1 MCPGCSV
8 GVADIEDVALK
19 NEKDHC
25 IERKNMYIIPFAR
38 GDREKLRPVG
48 VVVGG
53 EKLRRLGVAKGGVRT
68 TPEQSATKI
77 ILCMKLPE

>member
-1 MCPGCSV
+1 MF
-8 GVADIEDVALK
+8 
-19 NEKDHC
+19 
-25 IERKNMYIIPFAR
+25 IIPFAR
-38 GDREKLRPVG
+38 GDIEKLRPVG

>member
-1 MCPGCSV
+1 
-8 GVADIEDVALK
+8 
-19 NEKDHC
+19 
-25 IERKNMYIIPFAR
+25 MYIIPFAR
-38 GDREKLRPVG
+38 GDREKFRPVG

-53 EKLRRLGVAKGGVRT
+53 EKLRRLGVGGVRT

>member
-1 MCPGCSV
+1 MCPDCSV
-8 GVADIEDVALK
+8 GLADIEDVALK
-19 NEKDHC
+19 NELY
-25 IERKNMYIIPFAR
+25 ERKNMYIIPFAR